1 MGSFY
6 VNIGTPPQYF
16 HVLPSFKGQTIY
28 VPISDDCARL
38 AVADCGALR
47 GVEIFSSKP
56 SPGFQTNASTT
67 WSRLGIYELDI
78 GRNFGMGGNTLYGY
92 DTAGIS
98 LSSGAGDNITLDHQ
112 AVSAYASPDSWLGH
126 LGLSH
131 FAITVNETERPSSVL
146 QVMKDRNL
154 IPSLSFGYQAG
165 AAHREPYHL
174 VVSQA

>member
-1 MGSFY
+1 
-6 VNIGTPPQYF
+6 
-16 HVLPSFKGQTIY
+16 
-28 VPISDDCARL
+28 
-38 AVADCGALR
+38 
-47 GVEIFSSKP
+47 
-56 SPGFQTNASTT
+56 
-67 WSRLGIYELDI
+67 
-78 GRNFGMGGNTLYGY
+78 MGGNTLYGY